1 MQARAR
7 GFLVVLLFSIT
18 GNFLY
23 GQNQAAVPDSLTLEQ
38 CIQYA
43 LKNQPY
49 VQQAGID
56 QEIAERDIKIGLSGW
71 YPQINATGN
80 YQHYLRLPV
89 IILPNF
95 NDPSLPPQI
104 IRNGLKNTSN
114 VLFQADQTLFSNS
127 LFLASRAQRY
137 VRQQSVQNIE
147 NNKINATVDVSKAF
161 YDILTN
167 MQQVNILRENIARIE
182 KQLKDARAQ
191 YENGLVD
198 KTDFKRATIALS
210 NSKADLKRT
219 QELLKFKYASL
230 KELMGYPSE
239 APLKLSYDSAAM
251 EQEMLVDTLQPLS
264 YEKRVEYRQLQTQT
278 QIQKLNVDYFRRDF
292 LPSINAFVNYNF
304 VYQNN
309 ELSKLYDQSYPNS
322 IAGLSLKLPI
332 FQGTRRIQNLRR
344 EQLSAKRLD
353 LEVVNL
359 KNRINTQYEQ
369 ALASYKSS
377 LNDWVTAKENVTLS
391 EEVYNTIKLQYDEGI
406 KTYLDLMTAETDLRT
421 SQITYLNA
429 LYGVLASKL
438 DVQQALGN
446 INVN

>member
-1 MQARAR
+1 MRIR
-7 GFLVVLLFSIT
+7 SVVFLVFVLLNISSTISFAQT
-18 GNFLY
+18 
-23 GQNQAAVPDSLTLEQ
+23 NQALPDSLTLEE
-38 CIQYA
+38 CVQYA

-49 VQQAGID
+49 VQQAGLD

-71 YPQINATGN
+71 YPQISATGN

-95 NDPSLPPQI
+95 TDPTQPPQI

-114 VLFQADQTLFSNS
+114 ALFQADQTLFSNS
-127 LFLASRAQRY
+127 LLLASRAARY

-147 NNKINATVDVSKAF
+147 NNKITATVDVSKAF

-167 MQQVNILRENIARIE
+167 LQQVNILRENIARLE
-182 KQLKDARAQ
+182 KQLKDAKAQ

-198 KTDFKRATIALS
+198 KTDFKRATIAIS
-210 NSKADLKRT
+210 NSRADLKRT

-239 APLKLSYDSAAM
+239 ASIKLSYDSAAM
-251 EQEMLVDTLQPLS
+251 EKEMLIDTLQPLA
-264 YEKRVEYRQLQTQT
+264 YEKRVEFRQLETQK
-278 QIQKLNVDYFRRDF
+278 QIQHLNVDFYKRDF
-292 LPSINAFVNYNF
+292 LPSVNGFINYNY

-309 ELSKLYDQSYPNS
+309 ELSKLYSQSYPNS
-322 IAGLSLKLPI
+322 IAGLSVKLPI
-332 FQGTRRIQNLRR
+332 FQGTKRIQNLRR
-344 EQLSAKRLD
+344 EQLEAKRLD
-353 LEVVNL
+353 IDVVNL
-359 KNRINTQYEQ
+359 KNQINTQYQQ
-369 ALASYKSS
+369 AMASYKSS
-377 LNDWVTAKENVTLS
+377 LNDWYTARENVTLS